1 MPRFGILTRLWL
13 STALLLTVIFG
24 SAAWLVLRSAEE
36 AASLSLND
44 EVKSSFQAYES
55 VWRARRE
62 MLEATSQIISSLPNV
77 RAAFNTH
84 DVETIR
90 DTGTDVW
97 ETVKQKTEPGS
108 FFIVTDPNGKRI
120 ASLGIAASPAT
131 LPSEWTVVAHVRDR
145 FPKQLSGY
153 LVQEGNLLQLVLTPV
168 YVDSAQ
174 GKSLINVLVAGYP
187 VTGDVAASLKNS
199 TGGSDFAF
207 TNGEHI
213 FATTLTQLI
222 PSRRAQSAQ
231 DLVDLEGKSVGSLTI
246 SRSLDASAQRIN
258 DLRRILLLMWFAA
271 LMFGLTFSYF
281 LARRLVRPI
290 QQLDRAAAEIAKS
303 NYSVRVPADDAGDE
317 LGRLGATFNFMSES
331 LRNTRQELIRQ
342 ERISTIGRLASSI
355 VHDLRNPL
363 AAIYGGAE
371 MMVDTELSA
380 PQMKRLANNI
390 YEASRRISSMLEDL
404 LRVSK
409 GKHAERENSDLSEI
423 LNSVIAAYGD
433 KAAAQN
439 VSLSLKAETP
449 QEVLMEYAR
458 MERVF
463 HNLLENALEM
473 MPSGGSIIV
482 TSRPS
487 SGSVEVTIEDTGPG
501 ISPEIHDQLFQPFV
515 SYGKKNGLGLGL
527 ALSRQTV
534 LEHGGDMW
542 ATKATTGGACFHIR
556 LPVVAAS
563 VMQPAPTV

>member
-1 MPRFGILTRLWL
+1 MPRFGILTRIWL

-36 AASLSLND
+36 AALLSLND
-44 EVKSSFQAYES
+44 EVNASFQAYES
-55 VWRARRE
+55 VWRAQRE

-77 RAAFNTH
+77 RAAFGTG
-84 DVETIR
+84 DVGTIR
-90 DTGTDVW
+90 DTGSEVW
-97 ETVKQKTEPGS
+97 ESVRQKTERGS
-108 FFIVTDPNGKRI
+108 FFIVTNPNGKTI
-120 ASLGIAASPAT
+120 ASLGSASPAT
-131 LPSEWTVVAHVRDR
+131 LPTEWPVVARVRDR

-153 LVQEGNLLQLVLTPV
+153 FVQEGKLLQLVLTPV

-174 GKSLINVLVAGYP
+174 GKSLINVLLAGYP
-187 VTGDVAASLKNS
+187 VTGDVAARLKNS
-199 TGGSDFAF
+199 TGGSDFVF
-207 TNGEHI
+207 SGGGQT
-213 FATTLTQLI
+213 FATTL
-222 PSRRAQSAQ
+222 PSFNASQRPQFTQ
-231 DLVDLEGKSVGSLTI
+231 DLVDLENKPVGSLSI
-246 SRSLDASAQRIN
+246 SRSLDASAQRID
-258 DLRRILLLMWFAA
+258 DLRRILILMWFAA
-271 LMFGLTFSYF
+271 LIFGLTFSYL

-290 QQLDRAAAEIAKS
+290 HQLDRAAAEIAKS
-303 NYSVRVPADDAGDE
+303 NYSVRVPADNSGDE

-331 LRNTRQELIRQ
+331 LQNTRQELIRQ

-371 MMVDTELSA
+371 MMVDTELSP

-409 GKHAERENSDLSEI
+409 GKQAERENSDLSEI
-423 LNSVIAAYGD
+423 LHNVIAAYSD
-433 KAAAQN
+433 RSAKQN
-439 VSLSLKAETP
+439 VTLVLKTEAP

-458 MERVF
+458 IERVF

-482 TSRPS
+482 TSHTRN
-487 SGSVEVTIEDTGPG
+487 GSAEVTIEDTGPG

-542 ATKATTGGACFHIR
+542 VTKGATGGACFHIR
-556 LPVVAAS
+556 LPIVVPEAIRIALNS
-563 VMQPAPTV
+563 